1 MFFDIFPC
9 QTCIVSFIT
18 VDYSVTGIYL
28 FVEETQNCYWNIK
41 RKNFV
46 LNLFLNYFFSILCN
60 CTLFFFFLVCLFF
73 LLRLHLT
80 QQYFFL
86 EPQEKNLR
94 IQTLAK
100 NVFVIVQLFFF
111 FFGRQV
117 RTSTLKSEQ
126 V

>member
-1 MFFDIFPC
+1 M
-9 QTCIVSFIT
+9 
-18 VDYSVTGIYL
+18 YSKFHNCRLLSNWDLLVCRGNSIL
-28 FVEETQNCYWNIK
+28 FWNNK
-41 RKNFV
+41 PKNFV
-46 LNLFLNYFFSILCN
+46 LNLFLIYFFPILCN
-60 CTLFFFFLVCLFF
+60 FFYLFFFIFFFSLFF

-111 FFGRQV
+111 FCFGRQV